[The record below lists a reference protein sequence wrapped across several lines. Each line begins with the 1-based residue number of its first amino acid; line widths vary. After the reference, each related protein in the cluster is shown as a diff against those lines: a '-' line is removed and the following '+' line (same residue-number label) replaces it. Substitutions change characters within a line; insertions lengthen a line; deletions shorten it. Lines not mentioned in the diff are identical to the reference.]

1 MSNYKDFKNK
11 NTEFTGTK
19 GIDLPTGST
28 GERDTG
34 YGSGTLRF
42 NSTTNLMEY
51 YTGTEWKAVDA
62 PPIITGFTIDDV
74 GGSAVSSGFIDAT
87 AGGNATIEVLG
98 SLFDTTSGTVTF
110 EGSGET
116 LSTVSI
122 TRDSSVKFTVTV
134 ARSGFDNTNEPY
146 AIRVTNGSGLSA
158 VLADAISQD
167 AAPAFT
173 NAADTNYDIFD
184 GLRGSVSI
192 SAADLVEATDPD
204 GDTVTYSVTS
214 GSLPS
219 GLSLNSST
227 GAITGSTSAV
237 GGDTVSTFTIQAAT
251 ASQNSTRQF
260 TITQKA
266 PVVSTFS
273 YTGSIQT
280 ISVPSGVSTVYAE
293 IWGASVNSAPSD
305 CSSNSEVGGGGHSRG
320 YINSVT
326 GNLYVEVGDNGN
338 TTTRGWPNGGNGA
351 SGSCTSCG
359 GGGSTAI
366 FSESG
371 KTVNSQND
379 NTILMVAGGGGGTG
393 HNNPGNQA
401 GHGGGSS
408 GGNADGSSN
417 ATGGTQNSGGNG
429 GSAGCGGG
437 GQSGSFYSGG
447 NASNSTGGCTNAGG
461 GGGGGWY
468 GGGAGGTGPSGG
480 SRASAGGGSGYL
492 HPSRVSSGTT
502 VNYNGTNFNTNRP
515 GGIGDQGGGKGYCRI
530 SY

>member
-1 MSNYKDFKNK
+1 MSNYKDFRNK
-11 NTEFTGTK
+11 DTAFTGTK
-19 GIDLPTGST
+19 GIDLPVGTT
-28 GERDTG
+28 AQRDTG
-34 YGSGTLRF
+34 YDSGTLRF

-51 YTGTEWKAVDA
+51 YTGTEWKAVDS
-62 PPIITGFTIDDV
+62 PPIVTGFTLDDV
-74 GGSAVSSGFIDAT
+74 GGSSVTSANIDGSAS
-87 AGGNATIEVLG
+87 GNATIEVLG
-98 SLFDTTSGTVTF
+98 SLFDTTAATVTF
-110 EGSGET
+110 VGSGET
-116 LSTVSI
+116 LSTATI
-122 TRDSSVKFTVTV
+122 TRNSSSKLTVTV

-146 AIRVTNGSGLSA
+146 AIKVTNGSGLSA
-158 VLADAISQD
+158 TLEEAINQD
-167 AAPAFT
+167 AAPTFT
-173 NAADTNYDIFD
+173 NAADTNVDIFD
-184 GLRGSVSI
+184 ATRSSVSI
-192 SAADLVEATDPD
+192 SASDLAEATDAD
-204 GDTVTYSVTS
+204 GDTITYSISS

-219 GLSLNSST
+219 GLSINSSS

-237 GGDTVSTFTIQAAT
+237 ASDTVNTFTVQAAT
-251 ASQNSTRQF
+251 TSQNSTRQF
-260 TITQKA
+260 KITQKA
-266 PVVSTFS
+266 PVVQTYS

-280 ISVPSGVSTVYAE
+280 ISIPSGVTTVFAE
-293 IWGASVNSAPSD
+293 IWGGSSNAVPSA

-326 GNLYVEVGDNGN
+326 GNLSVEVGDNGVI
-338 TTTRGWPNGGNGA
+338 TTRGWPNGGNGA
-351 SGSCTSCG
+351 NAPCTSSG

-366 FSESG
+366 FAESG
-371 KTVNSQND
+371 KNVTSQNN

-417 ATGGTQNSGGNG
+417 ANGGTQNSGGSG
-429 GSAGCGGG
+429 GSAGCGGS

-480 SRASAGGGSGYL
+480 SRASGGGGSGFL

-515 GGIGDQGGGKGYCRI
+515 SGIGDQGGGEGYCRI

>member
-1 MSNYKDFKNK
+1 
-11 NTEFTGTK
+11 
-19 GIDLPTGST
+19 
-28 GERDTG
+28 
-34 YGSGTLRF
+34 
-42 NSTTNLMEY
+42 MEY

-62 PPIITGFTIDDV
+62 PPIITGFTLDDV
-74 GGSAVSSGFIDAT
+74 GGSSVTSGNIDAA

-98 SLFDTTSGTVTF
+98 SLFDTTSGTITF

-122 TRDSSVKFTVTV
+122 TRNSSSKFTVTV
-134 ARSGFDNTNEPY
+134 ARSGFDNSNEPY
-146 AIRVTNGSGLSA
+146 SIKVTNGSGLSA
-158 VLADAISQD
+158 SLADAILQD
-167 AAPAFT
+167 TAPAFT
-173 NAADTNYDIFD
+173 NAADTNIDIFD
-184 GLRGSVSI
+184 AGRGSVSI
-192 SAADLVEATDPD
+192 AAADLAGATDAD
-204 GDTVTYSVTS
+204 GDTITYSISS

-219 GLSLNSST
+219 GLSINSST
-227 GAITGSTSAV
+227 GVISGSTGAV
-237 GGDTVSTFTIQAAT
+237 GSDTQTTFTVQAAT
-251 ASQNSTRQF
+251 SSQNSTRQF
-260 TITQKA
+260 RITQKA
-266 PVVSTFS
+266 PVVSAFS
-273 YTGSIQT
+273 YTGSIAT
-280 ISVPSGVSTVYAE
+280 ISIPSGVTSVFAE
-293 IWGASVNSAPSD
+293 IWGASSNIGPNS

-338 TTTRGWPNGGNGA
+338 QTTRGWPNAGNGA
-351 SGSCTSCG
+351 NAGCTSSG

-371 KTVNSQND
+371 KSVSSQNS
-379 NTILMVAGGGGGTG
+379 NTILMVAGGGGGSG

-417 ATGGTQNSGGNG
+417 ATGGTQNGGGNG
-429 GSAGCGGG
+429 GSAGCGGT
-437 GQSGSFYSGG
+437 GQAGSFYNGG
-447 NASNSTGGCTNAGG
+447 NASNNTGGCTNAGG

>member
-11 NTEFTGTK
+11 NTEFTGNK
-19 GIDLPTGST
+19 GIDLPVGTT
-28 GERDTG
+28 GERDTSF
-34 YGSGTLRF
+34 GSGTLRF
-42 NSTTNLMEY
+42 NSSTNLMEY

-62 PPIITGFTIDDV
+62 PPIITGFTVDDV
-74 GGSAVSSGFIDAT
+74 AGSAVTSAFIDAT

-98 SLFDTTSGTVTF
+98 SLFDTTSGTITF
-110 EGSGET
+110 EGTSET

-122 TRDSSVKFTVTV
+122 TRDSSSKFTVTV
-134 ARSGFDNTNEPY
+134 TRSGFDNANEPY
-146 AIRVTNGSGLSA
+146 SIRVANGSGLSA
-158 VLADAISQD
+158 VLTGAISQD

-184 GLRGSVSI
+184 ALRGSVSI
-192 SAADLVEATDPD
+192 SAADLVEAEDPD
-204 GDTVTYSVTS
+204 GDTVTYSVSS

-219 GLSLNSST
+219 GLSLNSAT

-237 GGDTVSTFTIQAAT
+237 GSDTVSTFTIQAAT

-260 TITQKA
+260 TITQKS

-280 ISVPSGVSTVYAE
+280 ISIPSGIETVYAE

-326 GNLYVEVGDNGN
+326 GNLYVEVGGSGN
-338 TTTRGWPNGGNGA
+338 TTAGGWPNGGNGNGGGGCN
-351 SGSCTSCG
+351 GSG

-371 KTVNSQND
+371 KSVSSQNS
-379 NTILMVAGGGGGTG
+379 NTILMAAGGGGGTG

-417 ATGGTQNSGGNG
+417 ATGGSQNGGGSG
-429 GSAGCGGG
+429 GSAGCGPG
-437 GQSGSFYSGG
+437 GQSGSFYQGGSSG
-447 NASNSTGGCTNAGG
+447 SPGGCTNAGG

-492 HPSRVSSGTT
+492 NPSRVSSGTT

-515 GGIGDQGGGKGYCRI
+515 SGIGDQGGGNGYCRI